1 MKQGKGIPNSKFDR
15 IVGIATTKPVPA
27 ALRHK
32 HIYVGETADFH
43 SLGYAGC
50 IFSGKGKGIFQPGAI
65 TQADISIINDGD
77 ILILD
82 DSGTFDFVWEADSP
96 HNSFFLTGKCN
107 VSCLMCP
114 QPPGNFDNLAYG
126 EARKILKLLQG
137 RRISDICLTGGEPT
151 LAKDKFIEFLAQCVA
166 QHPESYISVLTNGRT
181 LADMDFVERIAE
193 IATANVIFCVS
204 LHGDNPRLHDAIVNQ
219 AGSFEKT
226 ETGIYNLARKGIK
239 IEIRHVVTKP
249 NYTRLPQMAR
259 HIYNYM
265 PFCDHYAF
273 MAMELHGN
281 AVKNSDLIMVN
292 PVRYKDR
299 LADAA
304 LLLERACLPVSLYN
318 IPLCMADERVR
329 HLARQSISTWKNIF
343 PQECCECS
351 QKSECSGFFAT
362 SERIPV
368 EDINPFH

>member
-1 MKQGKGIPNSKFDR
+1 MKQGKGIPNSKFNR

-32 HIYVGETADFH
+32 HIYVGERAGLH

-50 IFSGKGKGIFQPGAI
+50 IFSGKGKGIFQPCAI

-77 ILILD
+77 ILVLD
-82 DSGTFDFVWEADSP
+82 DSGKFDFVWEADSP

-114 QPPGNFDNLAYG
+114 QPPSDFDNLAYG

-137 RRISDICLTGGEPT
+137 RRISNICLTGGEPT

-181 LADMDFVERIAE
+181 LADIDFVERIAE
-193 IATANVIFCVS
+193 IVTPNVIFCVS
-204 LHGDNPRLHDAIVNQ
+204 LHGDNPRLHDVIVNKT
-219 AGSFEKT
+219 GSFEKT
-226 ETGIYNLARKGIK
+226 ETGIYNLARKSVR
-239 IEIRHVVTKP
+239 IEIRHVITKM
-249 NYTRLPQMAR
+249 NYKRLPQMAR

-265 PFCDHYAF
+265 PFCNHYAF
-273 MAMELHGN
+273 IAMELHGE
-281 AVKNSDLIMVN
+281 AVKNADCIMVN
-292 PVRYKDR
+292 PAQYKSE

-318 IPLCMADERVR
+318 IPLCMADKRVR
-329 HLARQSISTWKNIF
+329 HLARQSISTWKNTF
-343 PQECCECS
+343 PQECVECS

-368 EDINPFH
+368 EDITPFH